1 MNGITPAATTSQPQF
16 KLDSYFEDNFD
27 FAAAV
32 NASPSAP
39 SFTQPSTVNGFAA
52 TSANTFNNAFLPSVE
67 PAVEQKPPSNAFA
80 TVPSPPNRQSSLNDS
95 QTSNKPPT
103 FDDAFGSLSS
113 RVSTIASSTD
123 PGKPPAFN
131 DAFGS
136 LSSRVSTVPSS
147 GDHGISFDDVFG
159 GGTAQTLGDTL
170 GLPAQSSSEAKKQDT
185 GPPFPAATSPP
196 GSPSSRVPVS
206 RSSVRSTS
214 PPPRIS
220 SPRPRP
226 STGSSSDGRCPAEQA
241 ADGSEALKAERES
254 IYTSVVIRLSDSIP
268 PIDSTA
274 VWTKGQEEGKE

>member
-1 MNGITPAATTSQPQF
+1 M
-16 KLDSYFEDNFD
+16 
-27 FAAAV
+27 

-136 LSSRVSTVPSS
+136 LSSGFQRSPLREITVFRSTTYLEEEPLKHLEIHWAFQLRAHLRQRNKTL
-147 GDHGISFDDVFG
+147 DHHFRRRP
-159 GGTAQTLGDTL
+159 
-170 GLPAQSSSEAKKQDT
+170 LPQARQVQGCLSRDQVCARHRRLP
-185 GPPFPAATSPP
+185 GFIASPP
-196 GSPSSRVPVS
+196 TIHRLFVRRAVS
-206 RSSVRSTS
+206 RRAS
-214 PPPRIS
+214 
-220 SPRPRP
+220 
-226 STGSSSDGRCPAEQA
+226 
-241 ADGSEALKAERES
+241 
-254 IYTSVVIRLSDSIP
+254 RLRLRGTQS
-268 PIDSTA
+268 
-274 VWTKGQEEGKE
+274 